1 MNGSSWQR
9 ILAIIRKEFIQI
21 ARDPKTLG
29 MVLAMPLMQ
38 LILLGY
44 AINTVVDHISAVV
57 SDASPSERSRALVEG
72 FAATSYFE
80 IVGYVDGPFEA
91 RRAVDRGEAKV
102 AFIIPPDYTANVQAG
117 RPGQVQVLIDGSDPN
132 IAQTALLSADAVARS
147 RSTELLTSSLRRA
160 GMSGGLSLPIDLR
173 PTVLYN
179 PSLQSVNF
187 MIPGLIGLILQ
198 MQGLLLTS
206 FAIVRERERGTLEQ
220 LVVTPI
226 KPWELMLGKIL
237 PYIGIAFVG
246 VGVVI
251 AAGRLVFGIEFAG
264 SVVLLLALSVIFL
277 LGALGVGLLIS
288 TVSTTQTQ
296 ALQLSFFVLL
306 PTIILSGFMF
316 PREAMPPI
324 IYWLGYLLPLTY
336 FLQVIRGIV
345 LKGSEIGDL
354 WNQVIPLAIFGVLV
368 FSVSAARFRQSL
380 G

>member
-1 MNGSSWQR
+1 MSALHR
-9 ILAIIRKEFIQI
+9 IAAIIRKEFIQI
-21 ARDPKTLG
+21 SRDPKTLAI
-29 MVLAMPLMQ
+29 VLVMPLMQ

-44 AINTVVDHISAVV
+44 AINTVVDHIPTVV
-57 SDASPSERSRALVEG
+57 SDRSPSERSRSLVEA
-72 FAATSYFE
+72 FTTTSYFR
-80 IVGYVDGPFEA
+80 IAGYVDGPAEA
-91 RRAVDRGEAKV
+91 RRAVDRGEAK
-102 AFIIPPDYTANVQAG
+102 AAIIIPPDYTTNVQAG

-147 RSTELLTSSLRRA
+147 RSTELLATNLQRA
-160 GMSGGLSLPIDLR
+160 GSARGLTLPIDLR

-179 PSLQSVNF
+179 PSMQSVNF

-198 MQGLLLTS
+198 MQGLMLTA
-206 FAIVRERERGTLEQ
+206 FAVVRERESGTLEQ

-237 PYIGIAFVG
+237 PYTAIAFVG

-251 AAGRLVFGIEFAG
+251 TAGWLVFGVEVAG
-264 SVVLLLALSVIFL
+264 SVLLLLGISLIFL

-296 ALQLSFFVLL
+296 ALMMSFMFML
-306 PTIILSGFMF
+306 PAMILSGFMF

-324 IYWLGYLLPLTY
+324 IYYLGYLVPLTY
-336 FLQVIRGIV
+336 FLEVMRGIV
-345 LKGSEIGDL
+345 LKGSELGDL
-354 WNQVIPLAIFGVLV
+354 LNQVGLLTLYGVVV
-368 FSVSAARFRQSL
+368 FAASATRFRKSL